1 MLLFFQ
7 LLVPRILFGLN
18 LSADFFLFFTFSL
31 LEQLE
36 VLLLKILVHAIFL
49 DVLLVLTLLLFQLV
63 VKLLSDEALPLL
75 ISEHRLLLLFVVEE
89 GVELHD
95 GVPLVVFVELGEAIS
110 FGILLAASPRHSV
123 SLAVCTSLGALG
135 RTMSSSTDFGHRG
148 LRKSGSA

>member
-1 MLLFFQ
+1 MLLFLQ
-7 LLVPRILFGLN
+7 LLVSRILFGLN
-18 LSADFFLFFTFSL
+18 LSADFFLLFTFSL

-63 VKLLSDEALPLL
+63 VKLLPDEALPLL

-110 FGILLAASPRHSV
+110 FGILLATSPRHSV

-135 RTMSSSTDFGHRG
+135 RTLGCSTDFGHRW